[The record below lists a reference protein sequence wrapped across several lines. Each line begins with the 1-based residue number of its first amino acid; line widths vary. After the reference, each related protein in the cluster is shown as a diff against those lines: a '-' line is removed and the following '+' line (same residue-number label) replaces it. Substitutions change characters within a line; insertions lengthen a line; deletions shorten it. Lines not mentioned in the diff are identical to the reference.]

1 MGAAQLATA
10 NHMLPADGSAIG
22 VGQRAYTGRALV
34 VDDPT
39 VAMGLIEPGDVVVTR
54 FTTPAWNS
62 ILVHAGALVTTTGG
76 LVSHAAVIAREL
88 GIPAVLGDA
97 QACTR
102 LRTGEMVT
110 VDPIAGTA
118 TAA

>member
-10 NHMLPADGSAIG
+10 NHMLLQTEARSAWG
-22 VGQRAYTGRALV
+22 NRAYTGRV
-34 VDDPT
+34 SSST
-39 VAMGLIEPGDVVVTR
+39 TQRSRWLIEPGDVVVTR
-54 FTTPAWNS
+54 FTSPTWNS

-76 LVSHAAVIAREL
+76 LVSHAAVIAGTRH
-88 GIPAVLGDA
+88 PAVLGDIGE
-97 QACTR
+97 ACTR
-102 LRTGEMVT
+102 LRTGEIVT